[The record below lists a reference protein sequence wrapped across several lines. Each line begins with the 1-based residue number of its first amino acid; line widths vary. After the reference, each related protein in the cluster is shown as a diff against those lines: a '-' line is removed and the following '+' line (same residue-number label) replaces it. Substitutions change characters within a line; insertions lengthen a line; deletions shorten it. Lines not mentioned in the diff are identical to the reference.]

1 MSTEAAGKTHSVT
14 VNGYLFEDRALLLN
28 SLTYRGSEVQGTAEQ
43 VEGGR
48 RGLMKRVNFT
58 WGGEYTP
65 Q

>member
-48 RGLMKRVNFT
+48 RGLKRAESHFLL
-58 WGGEYTP
+58 
-65 Q
+65 